1 MLGSVL
7 ESQSMGYS
15 EGHTAWL
22 GVWFSSPST
31 EPGADTA
38 GWILRGWVVN
48 RYGSASWDIGKQQVC
63 VGEGFLHGS
72 GRDSKDQAL
81 KDFH

>member
-7 ESQSMGYS
+7 GFQSMGHS

-22 GVWFSSPST
+22 GMWFSWPST
-31 EPGADTA
+31 EPGAETA
-38 GWILRGWVVN
+38 GWTLRGGVIKCDS
-48 RYGSASWDIGKQQVC
+48 GASHAGKQHVC

-72 GRDSKDQAL
+72 GRDSKNQAL